1 MSSDA
6 TAHSPRGR
14 ANRSRIIAAAIGEFA
29 ANPDASM
36 DDVARAAGVVRRTV
50 YGHFPNRD
58 SLVEGIAAEA
68 TAAIDNAL
76 LTEEEPDRPELASA
90 VFALR
95 MWPIGDR
102 FRILLSFAR
111 RELGED
117 RIRDL
122 LAPIRNR
129 TVDTVRRGQSTGVF
143 SGYLD
148 AELLV
153 RMDEAMSLAL
163 LDEANRGN
171 ITDQGETLSVSSLVL
186 TGITPD
192 RAADIT
198 REARAWLDAHG

>member
-1 MSSDA
+1 
-6 TAHSPRGR
+6 
-14 ANRSRIIAAAIGEFA
+14 
-29 ANPDASM
+29 
-36 DDVARAAGVVRRTV
+36 
-50 YGHFPNRD
+50 
-58 SLVEGIAAEA
+58 
-68 TAAIDNAL
+68 
-76 LTEEEPDRPELASA
+76 
-90 VFALR
+90 